1 MSAADN
7 CRAKAAKLFAKAE
20 TESNQTVR
28 AEFENLAEAF
38 LRVAEQAERD
48 AAFAA
53 ETELPSPK
61 IPGHRPPLSF
71 KTGGSSKCGD
81 SAIGGKADMRRTDQS
96 II

>member
-1 MSAADN
+1 MTSAMSAADN

-61 IPGHRPPLSF
+61 F
-71 KTGGSSKCGD
+71 Q
-81 SAIGGKADMRRTDQS
+81 AIGRLFHSKRADRVSAAIPLLGVKRTLC
-96 II
+96 

>member
-7 CRAKAAKLFAKAE
+7 YRAKAAKLFAKAE

-28 AEFENLAEAF
+28 AEFENLAEF
-38 LRVAEQAERD
+38 LRVGRQAERD

-61 IPGHRPPLSF
+61 SRP
-71 KTGGSSKCGD
+71 
-81 SAIGGKADMRRTDQS
+81 
-96 II
+96 

>member
-7 CRAKAAKLFAKAE
+7 YRAKAAKLFAKAE

-53 ETELPSPK
+53 ETELPFP
-61 IPGHRPPLSF
+61 IL
-71 KTGGSSKCGD
+71 
-81 SAIGGKADMRRTDQS
+81 RR
-96 II
+96 

>member
-7 CRAKAAKLFAKAE
+7 CRAKAAKLFAKAKAE

-61 IPGHRPPLSF
+61 SRP
-71 KTGGSSKCGD
+71 
-81 SAIGGKADMRRTDQS
+81 
-96 II
+96 

>member
-7 CRAKAAKLFAKAE
+7 YRAKAAKLFVKAE

-61 IPGHRPPLSF
+61 LRPLAASLIQD
-71 KTGGSSKCGD
+71 GR
-81 SAIGGKADMRRTDQS
+81 IE
-96 II
+96 